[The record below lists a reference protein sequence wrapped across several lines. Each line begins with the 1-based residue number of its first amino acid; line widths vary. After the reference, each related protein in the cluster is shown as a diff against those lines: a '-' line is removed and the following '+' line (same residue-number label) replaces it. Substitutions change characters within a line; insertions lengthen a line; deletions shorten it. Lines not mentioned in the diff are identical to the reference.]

1 MGFFDFLT
9 GGGDEDEDTRET
21 IQRSRIPEEISP
33 FATDLLQDAQKLYR
47 ERLAAGV
54 PVYDAPRIAP
64 LTPDQLASQAG
75 LRALV
80 DTSRPLQDEALEL
93 YRGGTEEF
101 VDLSPADLETYMSP
115 FQRSV
120 TDIEKRKAQDVFT
133 SDIMPRFEKRAAD
146 AGGMSGLGTR
156 AGIGAGQLQ
165 EAYMQ
170 QQADIEARGLQS
182 AYRDAQNLYKE
193 GQAKKRL
200 AATDIAKAAPARFAS
215 GLSEQGLLKTIG
227 GEEQALGQRAL
238 DQAYARFKEKQDY
251 PQQQLADYSKFV
263 YGNPLM
269 AQRDVTTITPRA
281 PSTTG
286 RDLMGLGAGVFNMFG
301 RGGGGT
307 EKGFSMGQ
315 LFGTGAEGGGI
326 ASLPVVARQ
335 DGSKVLN
342 WPLLDKTSEASK
354 ESPITSGVDTR
365 LLPAPKSAPAPST
378 ISPLKAKIA
387 PPEKPLTHEDKIKE
401 LFAKERKRIE
411 GTPKTGFN
419 WAAFMEGLRR
429 SPKSSSILGSLVG
442 GITGEATEHQK
453 QKEAAQKRE
462 RAGLGEYKAQ
472 LERMAAEEKAAA
484 LLQAARVKARI
495 GKGKAFTGTWKE
507 VKSSIAAKYGY
518 ALDEH
523 GTIKLKPNQFFDAK
537 SKGYRD
543 YQEDLEIA
551 NTEFLKF
558 LKEAGDESYGTQVL
572 ASQQAFK
579 KVAEKRA
586 KRKGG
591 TEPQTHP
598 EYPNAR
604 LSNKDGQWY
613 IPDENYPN
621 RSDKFSR
628 VPPPK

>member
-1 MGFFDFLT
+1 MGILDFLT
-9 GGGDEDEDTRET
+9 GGGDEDEDTRTT

-80 DTSRPLQDEALEL
+80 GTSRPLQDEALAGFLE
-93 YRGGTEEF
+93 GKEEF
-101 VDLSPADLETYMSP
+101 VDLSPADLETYLSP

-156 AGIGAGQLQ
+156 AGIEAGQLQ

-170 QQADIEARGLQS
+170 QQADIEAKGLQS

-200 AATDIAKAAPARFAS
+200 AATDIAKAAPQRFAS

-227 GEEQALGQRAL
+227 GEEQALAQRAL
-238 DQAYARFKEKQDY
+238 DQAYARFQEKQDY

-286 RDLMGLGAGVFNMFG
+286 TDLLGLGAGAFNMFG

-335 DGSKVLN
+335 NSSQVGTPEDDVVHGLIPTEITEPQEL
-342 WPLLDKTSEASK
+342 WERPLPPPD
-354 ESPITSGVDTR
+354 R
-365 LLPAPKSAPAPST
+365 LPAPAPE
-378 ISPLKAKIA
+378 
-387 PPEKPLTHEDKIKE
+387 EKPLTPSEQRKA
-401 LFAKERKRIE
+401 LFREREEARE
-411 GTPKTGFN
+411 AAAGRRTGID
-419 WAAFMEGLRR
+419 WATLQKAFAGADPRK
-429 SPKSSSILGSLVG
+429 SPLHAIAGAFAAE
-442 GITGEATEHQK
+442 GEAVK
-453 QKEAAQKRE
+453 QKGVK
-462 RAGLGEYKAQ
+462 
-472 LERMAAEEKAAA
+472 AAEEKAKLLDKQLTSELA
-484 LLQAARVKARI
+484 LLAAQEKAEASEALEWT
-495 GKGKAFTGTWKE
+495 KA
-507 VKSSIAAKYGY
+507 
-518 ALDEH
+518 
-523 GTIKLKPNQFFDAK
+523 
-537 SKGYRD
+537 
-543 YQEDLEIA
+543 
-551 NTEFLKF
+551 
-558 LKEAGDESYGTQVL
+558 
-572 ASQQAFK
+572 
-579 KVAEKRA
+579 RA
-586 KRKGG
+586 KRVGVKAADYNSARKSFLDMLHLGRFVGHTNAKGDIVSI
-591 TEPQTHP
+591 T
-598 EYPNAR
+598 R
-604 LSNKDGQWY
+604 IDGQAITPEETKRLEKIMSTMFATVASSG
-613 IPDENYPN
+613 IPKAIEEA
-621 RSDKFSR
+621 R
-628 VPPPK
+628 VALNVTNKPPPPPKVYKKGDIVTKTRKNGEVGKYEYLGPNEWRKVN

>member
-9 GGGDEDEDTRET
+9 GGGDEDESTRET

-33 FATDLLQDAQKLYR
+33 YATDLLQDAQKLYR

-75 LRALV
+75 LRGLV
-80 DTSRPLQDEALEL
+80 GTSRPLQDEALGL

-101 VDLSPADLETYMSP
+101 VELSPADLETYMSP
-115 FQRSV
+115 YQRSV

-170 QQADIEARGLQS
+170 QQGDIEARGLQS

-193 GQAKKRL
+193 GQARKRL
-200 AATDIAKAAPARFAS
+200 AATDIAGAAPKRFAS

-238 DQAYARFKEKQDY
+238 DQAYARFKEEQDY

-269 AQRDVTTITPRA
+269 AQRDVKTITPKM

-286 RDLMGLGAGVFNMFG
+286 TDLMSLGSGAFNMWG

-307 EKGFSMGQ
+307 EKGFNIPQ

-335 DGSKVLN
+335 NGSRMTYTN
-342 WPLLDKTSEASK
+342 APERDNDDRGAIPLR
-354 ESPITSGVDTR
+354 ITSPPPSAAR
-365 LLPAPKSAPAPST
+365 SAP
-378 ISPLKAKIA
+378 
-387 PPEKPLTHEDKIKE
+387 PPAEKPLTPSEQRKA
-401 LFAKERKRIE
+401 LFRKRE
-411 GTPKTGFN
+411 EAREAGAGRRTGID
-419 WAAFMEGLRR
+419 WATLQKVFAGADPRKSPLHAIAGAFAAE
-429 SPKSSSILGSLVG
+429 
-442 GITGEATEHQK
+442 GEAVK
-453 QKEAAQKRE
+453 QKGVK
-462 RAGLGEYKAQ
+462 
-472 LERMAAEEKAAA
+472 AAEEKAKLLDKQLTSELA
-484 LLQAARVKARI
+484 LLAAQEKAEALLKAARAKAGI

-507 VKSSIAAKYGY
+507 VKSSIASKYGY

-523 GTIKLKPNQFFDAK
+523 GTIKVKPDQFLDTK
-537 SKGYRD
+537 SKGYID
-543 YQEDLEIA
+543 YQEDLKIA

-558 LKEAGDESYGTQVL
+558 LAEAGDESYRTQVL
-572 ASQQAFK
+572 ASRHAFK
-579 KVAEKRA
+579 KVEETRA

-598 EYPNAR
+598 EYPNA
-604 LSNKDGQWY
+604 KKAPDDKWY
-613 IPDENYPN
+613 IRDPN
-621 RSDKFSR
+621 NPKGWAR
-628 VPPPK
+628 VPSPK